1 MSQFKTAPGI
11 WAQLQVSADPFI
23 KKAERAASLTLP
35 NLMIPE
41 GTTGWDDLVHDWQ
54 SIGAQGVKH
63 ILNKYM
69 LAMFAPSRPF
79 FRLGMDKKAMA
90 AMGQMLKETDLGG
103 ALGVVER
110 EAVKI
115 LDKSGQRPKI
125 ARGMALII
133 VTGQVLMHLT
143 EDAVRFQSLKYWRVK
158 RDIHGKVKR
167 LVIKETILFDEL
179 DAEVQAV
186 VARQYSPESKV
197 DYYRWIERTPN
208 GKQYEESQWVN
219 QTRLPQQFDSLYGV
233 DDIPYHV
240 VTWDLPDESDYS
252 PGLIEENFGDLEAI
266 SALSRAEIEG
276 GIQACETRWLV
287 NAGGGTS
294 VEDFTGSVNGQA
306 LAGQKEDLTPVT
318 GGNPQG
324 VAEVRQSAERVEQRL
339 ARVFLLGSAVTRDAE
354 RVTAEEMRQQ
364 AMELQVAHG
373 GTYSTLAPSLQSP
386 IAKWLL
392 NKVDKQI
399 LKTQFDFTIVTG
411 LDALSRGA
419 DLESFRLAMG
429 DVAQFHTLPPELVAR
444 TKWDAVYAFV
454 GEGRGVDLKP
464 FLMTDAEFQQAQS
477 QQQTSR
483 VVEASATAAGEAA
496 GAAQGAPSA

>member
-1 MSQFKTAPGI
+1 MSRATTAAQM
-11 WAQLQVSADPFI
+11 WMQLQASADPYV

-35 NLMIPE
+35 NLMIPD

-69 LAMFAPSRPF
+69 LALFAPSRPF
-79 FRLGMDKKAMA
+79 FRLGMDKKAQA

-110 EAVKI
+110 EAVKV

-125 ARGMALII
+125 ARGLALII

-143 EDAVRFQSLKYWRVK
+143 EDNVRFQSLKYWRVK
-158 RDIHGKVKR
+158 RDIHGKVKC
-167 LVIKETILFDEL
+167 LIIKETILFDEL
-179 DAEVQAV
+179 DTEVQD
-186 VARQYSPESKV
+186 VAGRMYNAETKV
-197 DYYRWIERTPN
+197 DYYRWIERTPD
-208 GKQYEESQWVN
+208 GKSYEETQWVN
-219 QTRLPQQFDSLYGV
+219 TTRLPPQFDSFYSV
-233 DDIPYHV
+233 ENIPYHV

-252 PGLIEENFGDLEAI
+252 PGLIEENFGDLEAV

-287 NAGGGTS
+287 NSGGGTS
-294 VEDFTGSVNGQA
+294 VNDFNGSVNGQA

-324 VAEVRQSAERVEQRL
+324 VAEVRQSSERVEQRL

-392 NKVDKQI
+392 DRVDKGI
-399 LKTQFDFTIVTG
+399 LKAQFDFTIVTG

-454 GEGRGVDLKP
+454 GEGRGIDLKP
-464 FLMTDAEFQQAQS
+464 FLMTDQEFQAVQA

-483 VVEASATAAGEAA
+483 VAEASATAAGEAA
-496 GAAQGAPSA
+496 GAAQGQPAQ